1 MVDWPVFFEGLNLIA
16 TWKIPVVMFIGMWL
30 GLIFGVI
37 PGLTGSLCIAVLLP
51 ITFLMDA
58 LTALAFLTAV
68 YTGGLTGG
76 GITAILI
83 NTPGTPGAVATT
95 FDGYPMTKKGMQNE
109 ALGLQVASS
118 VIGGLAGYVFLLFF
132 ISPMVKIALE
142 FGPSEMIFLTILM
155 LIIIGTLGGR
165 SLSRTLMVGLFG
177 LLVGT
182 IGTSEATGV
191 VRGAMGLMELED
203 GIPSIILIIGMFAIP
218 EMFDLITRSFITEDA
233 VDVSH
238 DFKKLLTGVR
248 ATFRYVKTLI
258 RSALTGIAMGVLP
271 GIGSTL
277 ACLLSYA
284 QAERRAKPDQRF
296 GEGEPEGV
304 VAAETANNAS
314 EGGAMGI
321 LLALGIPGSGSTA
334 ILIAAFMLHGMVP
347 GPRLLKENG
356 PLIYGLISAN
366 LFQMLL
372 LIFIA
377 VFVAFYMGR
386 VIFVPTRIIAPTLLA
401 IMTIGAFSLR
411 NLFFDVYMLFFFD
424 IFAWF
429 LRRNHFPT
437 ISFMIGVLLGHR
449 LDMDMYRYAALFGSD
464 LTIFFKRPIS
474 AALLGFILF
483 TLGINV
489 YRLWKSRRDSEKTDK
504 NS

>member
-83 NTPGTPGAVATT
+83 NTPGTPGAIATT

-109 ALGLQVASS
+109 VLGLQVTSS

-132 ISPMVKIALE
+132 ISPIVKIALK

-203 GIPSIILIIGMFAIP
+203 GIPSIILVIGMFAIP
-218 EMFDLITRSFITEDA
+218 EMLEIITRSFIAEDA

-238 DFKKLLTGVR
+238 DFKKLLSGVW

-258 RSALTGIAMGVLP
+258 RSSLTGIAMGVLP

-284 QAERRAKPDQRF
+284 QAERRAKPNQRF

-334 ILIAAFMLHGMVP
+334 ILLAAFMLHGMVP

-356 PLIYGLISAN
+356 PLIYGLIAAN

-377 VFVAFYMGR
+377 IIVAFYMGR

-411 NLFFDVYMLFFFD
+411 NLFFDVYVLFFFG

-429 LRRNHFPT
+429 WRRSHFPI
-437 ISFMIGVLLGHR
+437 ISFMIGVLLGKR
-449 LDMDMYRYAALFGSD
+449 LDMEVYRYAALFGSD
-464 LTIFFKRPIS
+464 LTILFKRPIS
-474 AALLGFILF
+474 AVLFALILF

-489 YRLWKSRRDSEKTDK
+489 YRFWKRRQ
-504 NS
+504 NSANSDTES